1 MSLNFCKSLKISTTS
16 ANSLSVKVIVLPS
29 RLLKVLVFEL
39 SPKTKSMCY
48 DSKAVVKEKAM
59 ANKKKHSPEQIVKI
73 LRDIEIEVGRGVT
86 QEEACRKSSITLQTF
101 YRWRNEFGGLKIDQ
115 ARRLKELEAENQ
127 KLRKVVADLALD
139 NSVLKEI
146 NKGNF

>member
-1 MSLNFCKSLKISTTS
+1 MFYSIMGMAKGVNQ
-16 ANSLSVKVIVLPS
+16 
-29 RLLKVLVFEL
+29 
-39 SPKTKSMCY
+39 
-48 DSKAVVKEKAM
+48 M

-73 LRDIEIEVGRGVT
+73 LRDIEIECGRGT
-86 QEEACRKSSITLQTF
+86 PEDACRKSNITLQTF
-101 YRWRNEFGGLKIDQ
+101 YRWRTEFGGLKIDQ
-115 ARRLKELEAENQ
+115 ARRLKELEVENQ

>member
-1 MSLNFCKSLKISTTS
+1 
-16 ANSLSVKVIVLPS
+16 
-29 RLLKVLVFEL
+29 
-39 SPKTKSMCY
+39 
-48 DSKAVVKEKAM
+48 M

-73 LRDIEIEVGRGVT
+73 LRDIEIETGRGTT
-86 QEEACRKSSITLQTF
+86 QEEAVRKSNITIQTF
-101 YRWRNEFGGLKIDQ
+101 YRWRTEFGGLKVDQ
-115 ARRLKELEAENQ
+115 ARRLKELENENQ

>member
-1 MSLNFCKSLKISTTS
+1 
-16 ANSLSVKVIVLPS
+16 
-29 RLLKVLVFEL
+29 
-39 SPKTKSMCY
+39 
-48 DSKAVVKEKAM
+48 M
-59 ANKKKHSPEQIVKI
+59 ANKKKHSAEEIVKI
-73 LRDIEIEVGRGVT
+73 LRDIDIETGRGAT
-86 QEEACRKSSITLQTF
+86 QEEAVRKSNITIQTY